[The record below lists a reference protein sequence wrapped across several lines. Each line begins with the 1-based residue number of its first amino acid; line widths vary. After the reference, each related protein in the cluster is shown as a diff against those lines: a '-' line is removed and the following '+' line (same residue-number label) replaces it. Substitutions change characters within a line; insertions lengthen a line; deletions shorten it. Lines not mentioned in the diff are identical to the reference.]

1 MAQYV
6 ISQTTICTGC
16 PEKRARQVVSEMRK
30 KGFGV
35 AYGKATQLPENDA
48 EFTEAFYQALD
59 VVDYD
64 RHTGGLR

>member
-1 MAQYV
+1 
-6 ISQTTICTGC
+6 
-16 PEKRARQVVSEMRK
+16 MRK